1 MNASEIS
8 QWWKT
13 AVISKIMVPRKGE
26 HSLGEEA
33 REGGRK
39 KEINMG
45 NSVTSVITV

>member
-33 REGGRK
+33 REEERK
-39 KEINMG
+39 RSIWG
-45 NSVTSVITV
+45 IQLLQ